1 MLKLFKKSYSE
12 RDLALFSF
20 LSKNRL
26 FENLA
31 NEELALIAPHMYSRT
46 YKENEVVFFS
56 NDPSHALYIVKSGIV
71 SLNIELKGNLEKLTF
86 VKSGDAFGENSLIK
100 STKRL
105 YSTLVLSEKAEL
117 YVIPQ
122 INLIELMD
130 DHVALRA
137 KLMTAFSIMHDDYM
151 QNLFKAYKS
160 AFGFFDLSMVY
171 AKSQSQLNW

>member
-1 MLKLFKKSYSE
+1 M
-12 RDLALFSF
+12 FSF

-26 FENLA
+26 FENLTD
-31 NEELALIAPHMYSRT
+31 EELALIVPHMYSRT

-100 STKRL
+100 NTRRL

-130 DHVALRA
+130 DHVELRA
-137 KLMTAFSIMHDDYM
+137 KLMTSFSMMHDDYM